1 MSVNEKCGSLPYLL
15 SSKISSLNA
24 LVWRHHERH
33 INADDN
39 KHNRGSK
46 DVSRW
51 PKGRR
56 TINGADSDIPSW
68 QTRGENRRD
77 EKTVSESDEIPM
89 KTTVLDLEEMIY
101 KQRTSIGKIDVKY

>member
-1 MSVNEKCGSLPYLL
+1 MWFSSLSSVFKNLL
-15 SSKISSLNA
+15 SQRSCLA
-24 LVWRHHERH
+24 YHHERH